1 MKDNFMQYFY
11 FNVFELFFILLISV
25 FISGYLV
32 AAMNHKKVA
41 WPKSRSIL
49 WIVGM
54 LCILVSVIGPIAKLS
69 HHLFVFH
76 MIMHLLLGMLAPLLI
91 ALSRPITLLLTSLK
105 TQHARRV
112 TRLLKSVPVRLLTHP
127 ISTLLLNIG
136 GLWVLYNSTVFNLIH
151 ENIFLLIL
159 VHIHLFFAGYFFTIS
174 IIAIEP
180 ISHKYSYLFRSIVII
195 LALAG
200 HDILSKFLFANS
212 LNNFAFNDV
221 QLGAVL
227 MFYGGDFVDMVIIT
241 VLCFLWYNSATLKK
255 PRTII

>member
-1 MKDNFMQYFY
+1 MKYFY
-11 FNVFELFFILLISV
+11 FNVFELFFFLLISL
-25 FISGYLV
+25 FIGLYLV
-32 AAMNHKKVA
+32 AALNYKKGA

-54 LCILVSVIGPIAKLS
+54 LCLLVSVIGPIAKLS

-76 MIMHLLLGMLAPLLI
+76 MLMHLLLGMVAPFLI

-112 TRLLKSVPVRLLTHP
+112 TRLLRSPPVRLLTHP

-136 GLWVLYNSTVFNLIH
+136 GLWILYNSTVFNFIH
-151 ENIFLLIL
+151 ENIFLLFL
-159 VHIHLFFAGYFFTIS
+159 VHIHLFFAGYIFTIS

-200 HDILSKFLFANS
+200 HDILAKYLFAYS
-212 LNNFAFNDV
+212 LDNFAFNDV
-221 QLGAVL
+221 RLGAVL
-227 MFYGGDFVDMVIIT
+227 MYYGGDFVDLLLIT
-241 VLCFLWYNSATLKK
+241 ALCYFWYHSANTNKT
-255 PRTII
+255 RAFF